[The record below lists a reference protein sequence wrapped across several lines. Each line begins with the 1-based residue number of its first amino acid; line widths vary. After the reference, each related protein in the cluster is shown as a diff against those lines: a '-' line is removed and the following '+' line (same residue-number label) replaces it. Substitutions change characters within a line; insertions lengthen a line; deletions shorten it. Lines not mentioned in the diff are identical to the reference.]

1 MRKQNNT
8 FYVRSK
14 NRFRRASLQPTGQKD
29 TMVESYSIPPEN
41 LKEIDQITHGSFGN
55 VSKGKFSD
63 YSKLTFS
70 SSLFNEKI
78 SYFATFIN
86 NFQGLL
92 RTNGKCQKVAIK
104 KSPTANE
111 CDDRYKLLVQEYSI
125 IKCLQNENIVQFLVS

>member
-63 YSKLTFS
+63 YSTLTFS
-70 SSLFNEKI
+70 SSLFKEKI
-78 SYFATFIN
+78 SNFATFIN
-86 NFQGLL
+86 NF
-92 RTNGKCQKVAIK
+92 
-104 KSPTANE
+104 
-111 CDDRYKLLVQEYSI
+111 
-125 IKCLQNENIVQFLVS
+125 